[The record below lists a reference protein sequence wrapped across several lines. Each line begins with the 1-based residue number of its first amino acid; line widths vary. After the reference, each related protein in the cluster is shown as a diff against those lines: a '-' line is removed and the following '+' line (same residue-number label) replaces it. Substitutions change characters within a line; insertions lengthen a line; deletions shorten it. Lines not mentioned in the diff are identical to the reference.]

1 MMNETVELE
10 ELVRD
15 VIEEYRTERGYFGGS
30 GLDDTDQTNLVHLI
44 TSAVAERLEEIERLE
59 LERLQEEVGNM
70 EEELRL
76 AKGSGYGELR
86 QEYEAQKALA
96 KHLIYRLGREDDKVT
111 LSVQDLRE
119 MEERV
124 DMRMTE
130 EDGTITIQLREYE

>member
-1 MMNETVELE
+1 MNEKAELE
-10 ELVRD
+10 ELVRN
-15 VIEEYRTERGYFGGS
+15 VIETYRAERGYFGGS
-30 GLDDTDQTNLVHLI
+30 GLDDAGQTNLVHLI
-44 TSAVAERLEEIERLE
+44 TDALSERLEGLDRLE
-59 LERLQEEVGNM
+59 VTRLREEVDNL

>member
-1 MMNETVELE
+1 MNEEAELE
-10 ELVRD
+10 ELVRN
-15 VIEEYRTERGYFGGS
+15 VIGEYRTERGYFGGS
-30 GLDDTDQTNLVHLI
+30 GLDDSDQTNLVRRI
-44 TSAVAERLEEIERLE
+44 TDAVSERLEAVDRLE
-59 LERLQEEVGNM
+59 VKRLEEEAGRL

-124 DMRMTE
+124 DMRMVE
-130 EDGTITIQLREYE
+130 EDGTITIQLQEYE